1 MKDDIIAGLDIGSST
16 IRMVIGQKM
25 AGENENKLQIIG
37 AVEVLAQGISRGV
50 VNSIEDTTSSISTC
64 LEKAERL
71 VGVPIQSVWV
81 SINGPH
87 IKSEKSRGVVAVGK
101 SDGEI
106 TEDDVS
112 RAIEAAQALSAPPNY
127 EILHVMPVKYAV
139 DNQEDVRDPISM
151 TGVRLEVETI
161 VIQGLST
168 QINNLTKAI
177 HRTGL
182 EIEDLVLSPLVAAE
196 VVIGV
201 KQKELGS
208 ALVNIGASTT
218 SLAVFEEGE
227 LLHTAVLPI
236 GSEHITADIAIGLRC
251 PINIADRIKIEIGSA
266 NHNKFNKKEEID
278 IKELMAKEES
288 EEDMGLVS
296 GRYIAEII
304 EARVDEIFE
313 KVDGELKK
321 ISRSGMLPAGIFLVG
336 GGAKLNDIVETA
348 KKKLRLPVCLGTN
361 KNISTVIDKVN
372 DLNFL
377 TALGLVAWGNQVISS
392 QKGFNLPVGKTIN
405 KFINKAKKW
414 ISSLIP

>member
-1 MKDDIIAGLDIGSST
+1 M
-16 IRMVIGQKM
+16 
-25 AGENENKLQIIG
+25 
-37 AVEVLAQGISRGV
+37 
-50 VNSIEDTTSSISTC
+50 
-64 LEKAERL
+64 
-71 VGVPIQSVWV
+71 
-81 SINGPH
+81 
-87 IKSEKSRGVVAVGK
+87 
-101 SDGEI
+101 
-106 TEDDVS
+106 
-112 RAIEAAQALSAPPNY
+112 
-127 EILHVMPVKYAV
+127 
-139 DNQEDVRDPISM
+139 
-151 TGVRLEVETI
+151 
-161 VIQGLST
+161 
-168 QINNLTKAI
+168 
-177 HRTGL
+177 
-182 EIEDLVLSPLVAAE
+182 
-196 VVIGV
+196 
-201 KQKELGS
+201 
-208 ALVNIGASTT
+208 VNIGASTT